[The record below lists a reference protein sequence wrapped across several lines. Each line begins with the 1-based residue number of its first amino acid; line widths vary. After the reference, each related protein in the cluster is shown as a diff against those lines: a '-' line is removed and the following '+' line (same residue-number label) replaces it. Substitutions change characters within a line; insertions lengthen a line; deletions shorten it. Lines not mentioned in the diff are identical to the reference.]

1 MDYQM
6 RCSMTEATIFPPHTH
21 KQFELI
27 LMLEGVGTYTIADK
41 AYAFR
46 AGTMAVVPPYTE
58 HHSETVGAGKRI
70 CLQGNFESVF
80 PTDTP
85 FVFQDEENGECR
97 QLLELILRNRFD
109 SPNYVNALC
118 HACLQWVVNHLHT
131 EGAVYQAVQ
140 SCVQTLSDSYRN
152 PQCDV
157 TAVLG
162 ESGYAVDYIRACF
175 KRIMGKTPLAFLTEL
190 RMQHACF
197 LLEMYRDTL
206 PLSRI
211 AEQCGYDDYSQFSKT
226 FKAFTGHSPRAFQKN
241 RSN

>member
-6 RCSMTEATIFPPHTH
+6 RCSMMEATIFPPHTH

-27 LMLEGVGTYTIADK
+27 LMLEGTGTYTIANK
-41 AYAFR
+41 AYPFR
-46 AGTMAVVPPYTE
+46 AGTMVVVPPYTE
-58 HHSETVGAGKRI
+58 HHSETAGKGKRI
-70 CLQGNFESVF
+70 CLQGDFGSVF

-85 FVFQDEENGECR
+85 FVFQVEENGECR
-97 QLLELILRNRFD
+97 QLLELILRHRFD

-118 HACLQWVVNHLHT
+118 HACLQWVVNQLHT
-131 EGAVYQAVQ
+131 EDAVYQAVQ
-140 SCVQTLSDSYRN
+140 GCVQTLSDTYHN

-157 TAVLG
+157 TAVLSK
-162 ESGYAVDYIRACF
+162 SGYAVDYIRACF
-175 KRIMGKTPLAFLTEL
+175 RRITGKTPLAFLTAL

-197 LLEMYRDTL
+197 LLETYRGTR

-226 FKAFTGHSPRAFQKN
+226 FKAFTGYSPRDFLKN
-241 RSN
+241 HSN